1 MSETVRLVL
10 NGKPTSLAGTPATT
24 TLLDYL
30 RQRAGLRG
38 TKEGCAEGDCG
49 ACTVVIE
56 RLRPDGSLERRAV
69 NACLTMVGQ
78 VDGFG
83 IRTVE
88 GLVSP
93 EGELHPVQQ
102 AFVETEGTQCG
113 FCTPGFVMAA
123 YAFKT

>member
-1 MSETVRLVL
+1 MSDAVRLVL
-10 NGKPTSLAGTPATT
+10 NGRPVALDGVPATM

-30 RQRAGLRG
+30 RERARLCG

-49 ACTVVIE
+49 ACTVVLE
-56 RLRPDGSLERRAV
+56 RIGVGGGIERRAV

-78 VDGFG
+78 VDGLG
-83 IRTVE
+83 VRTIE

-93 EGELHPVQQ
+93 EGDLHPVQK

-113 FCTPGFVMAA
+113 FCT
-123 YAFKT
+123 